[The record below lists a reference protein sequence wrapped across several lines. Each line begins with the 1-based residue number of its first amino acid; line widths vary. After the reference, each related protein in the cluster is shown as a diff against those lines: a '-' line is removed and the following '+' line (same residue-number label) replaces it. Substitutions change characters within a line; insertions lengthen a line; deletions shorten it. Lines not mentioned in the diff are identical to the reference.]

1 MKKITFIASHLGFG
15 GIEKCLSNVTNMLID
30 NYEIEIV
37 TLYKTE
43 ETPKYNFNEK
53 IKITYLIDSSV
64 PKEINQNGIMYYFK
78 KINFIKIIQAIYI
91 KYFLRDHKLKKYF
104 KKNNTDILIST
115 HLFMTKN
122 LKSNKDS
129 YKIHWEHN
137 HHNNNEKYLKQIY
150 KSSKEINKLLVVSK
164 ELVKYYQENKNI
176 KCTVNYIPNF
186 VDTKPSNQS
195 KLNNKTLISVGRL
208 SKEKGYLDLIEIMY
222 LINNKDKNIK
232 LHLIGSGSQ
241 EETIRNNIKKY
252 SLENYITMHGF
263 LSPKEIEN
271 LYQESSLYVMTSHT
285 ESFGLV
291 LLEAMNSGLPC
302 IAFDSAQGA
311 RELIDNNK
319 NGILIQNRDIK
330 EMSNKIIELLNDK
343 EQLKKLKENN
353 INIINEYSKEKNNE
367 LWKKLIEEE

>member
-1 MKKITFIASHLGFG
+1 MFDIIRDIINLVIVMKKITFIASHLGFG

-78 KINFIKIIQAIYI
+78 KLNFIKIIQAIYI
-91 KYFLRDHKLKKYF
+91 KYFLRDYKLKKYF

-115 HLFMTKN
+115 HLFMT
-122 LKSNKDS
+122 
-129 YKIHWEHN
+129 
-137 HHNNNEKYLKQIY
+137 KYLKQIY

-176 KCTVNYIPNF
+176 KCSVNYIPNF

-222 LINNKDKNIK
+222 LINNEDKNIK

-252 SLENYITMHGF
+252 NLENYITMHGF

-353 INIINEYSKEKNNE
+353 INIINEYSKEKNYTLWNE
-367 LWKKLIEEE
+367 MLKEKNERRI